1 MTKTKLS
8 KLEKRAKYRAEVK
21 KNWQELK
28 KQCGSLDDFGKKST
42 NAGFAVLK
50 GLFTFMFAVTLLA
63 VVIAS
68 IFG

>member
-1 MTKTKLS
+1 MTNRKLT
-8 KLEKRAKYRAEVK
+8 KLEKRAKYKAEVK

-28 KQCGSLDDFGKKST
+28 KQCGSIDEFGKKST

-50 GLFTFMFAVTLLA
+50 GLFTFIFAVTILA

-68 IFG
+68 LFG

>member
-8 KLEKRAKYRAEVK
+8 KLEKRAKYKAEVK

-28 KQCGSLDDFGKKST
+28 NQCGSLDDFGKKST